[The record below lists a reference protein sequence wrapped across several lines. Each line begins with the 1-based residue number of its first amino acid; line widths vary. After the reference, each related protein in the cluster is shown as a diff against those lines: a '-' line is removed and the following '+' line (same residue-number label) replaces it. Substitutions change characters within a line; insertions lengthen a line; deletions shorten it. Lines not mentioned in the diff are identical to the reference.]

1 VLRSPKPID
10 RAYPTELRTI
20 GDHIRKRRLDLKL
33 RQQDVA
39 ARIGVDKTSVFNWE
53 AGTASP
59 HIRAL
64 PAVIRFLGY
73 DPSETGTTLGERLRA
88 ARRRLGLSHFDLAQ
102 QLGVDPTTLRNWEV
116 GRRNPPVRYLPRIHR
131 VIGSETVDPAAP
143 FSERLLAYRRTHG
156 LRQRDLG
163 RLLGVDQREI
173 SEWERGVPP
182 ATSTNREVI
191 RRVRRLLGEC
201 AMVD

>member
-1 VLRSPKPID
+1 MWQ
-10 RAYPTELRTI
+10 AT
-20 GDHIRKRRLDLKL
+20 KL
-33 RQQDVA
+33 RQRDVA
-39 ARIGVDKTSVFNWE
+39 TRIGVDKTSVFNWE
-53 AGTASP
+53 AGIASP
-59 HIRAL
+59 HLKVL

-73 DPSETGTTLGERLRA
+73 DPTEAGSTLGERLRA
-88 ARRRLGLSHFDLAQ
+88 ARRRLGLSHIDLAH

-116 GRRNPPVRYLPRIHR
+116 GRHIPPVKYLPRINQ

-182 ATSTNREVI
+182 PALSI
-191 RRVRRLLGEC
+191 DRRIVRRLRRLLGEC
-201 AMVD
+201 AIVD